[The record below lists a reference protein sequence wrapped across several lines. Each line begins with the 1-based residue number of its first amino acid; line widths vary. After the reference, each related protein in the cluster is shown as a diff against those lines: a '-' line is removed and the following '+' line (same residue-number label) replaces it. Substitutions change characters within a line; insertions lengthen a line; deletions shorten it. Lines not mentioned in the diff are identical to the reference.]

1 MRLHLKCYERKKKWG
16 GAETRRLTLTK
27 RKIYLLFR
35 EDEKSRVD
43 DRMGGKRFDG
53 FRFEA
58 EGEIKERGVGTKRPT
73 QIWTVRNKSRAEIAE
88 TSSPSRVTTRVIHHG
103 SSVDTE

>member
-1 MRLHLKCYERKKKWG
+1 MRLHLKCYERKKKWGG

-58 EGEIKERGVGTKRPT
+58 EGEIKE
-73 QIWTVRNKSRAEIAE
+73 SRRWHKKTNTNLDSEK
-88 TSSPSRVTTRVIHHG
+88 
-103 SSVDTE
+103 